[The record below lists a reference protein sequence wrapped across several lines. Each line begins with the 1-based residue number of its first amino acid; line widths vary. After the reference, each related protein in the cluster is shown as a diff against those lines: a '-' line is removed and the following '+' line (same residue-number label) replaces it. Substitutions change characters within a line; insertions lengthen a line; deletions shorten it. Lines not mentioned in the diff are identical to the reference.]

1 VDASLPPLAQE
12 KSVATGNE
20 NRHWAGVLPNKEQRS
35 LESKPGIG
43 VLSFAHGHVN
53 AYAQQIKTFDDAT
66 LVACWDDDEA
76 RGQRNAEAFGIPFDA
91 DIEAI
96 LARKEIDCVVV
107 ASETNKHAD
116 LAVAAMEAGKSVLLQ
131 KPMAIT
137 LADCDRIIA
146 AADRSGVWF
155 SMAFQMRCDPQNIA
169 MKRLLEEGAVG
180 RVGMIRRRHCIGV
193 LFSKAFTEGPSNWHI
208 SAEANKGMFFDDATH
223 ALDWLYW
230 TTGRRPASVIAEI
243 DNVLTDVA
251 PDDTGVAVFRFDDGL
266 FAEITN
272 TSVTLAGEN
281 TTEIY
286 GDRGVIIQNHGDGP
300 SCGIKPPH
308 PIGVKLFQQERASE
322 GWQDLGIPIPAGH
335 GERIAGVARPFID
348 ALKSGTPM
356 CSARDGRVSIEMCL
370 ACYRAAES
378 GQRVRFPFSP

>member
-1 VDASLPPLAQE
+1 M
-12 KSVATGNE
+12 
-20 NRHWAGVLPNKEQRS
+20 AGKV
-35 LESKPGIG
+35 GIG
-43 VLSFAHGHVN
+43 ILSFAHGHIN
-53 AYAQQIKTFDDAT
+53 AYAGQIKNFDDAE
-66 LVACWDDDEA
+66 LRACWDDDVE
-76 RGQRNAEAFGIPFDA
+76 RGQRNADSFGIPFQPGLG
-91 DIEAI
+91 EI
-96 LARKEIDCVVV
+96 LARTDIDCFVV

-116 LAVAAMEAGKSVLLQ
+116 LAVAAMEAGKAVLLQ

-146 AADRSGVWF
+146 AANRTGVWF

-169 MKRLLEEGAVG
+169 MKRLIEDGAVG

-193 LFSKAFTEGPSNWHI
+193 LFSKAFVEGPSRWHI

-230 TTGRRPASVIAEI
+230 TTGKKPVSVIADI

-251 PDDTGVAVFRFDDGL
+251 PDDTGIAVFRFDDGM
-266 FAEITN
+266 FADILN
-272 TSVTLAGEN
+272 SSVTLAGEN

-300 SCGIKPPH
+300 SSGIKPPH
-308 PIGVKLFQQERASE
+308 PIGVKLYRTDRAAE
-322 GWQDLGIPIPAGH
+322 GWQDLGIPIPRGH

-348 ALKSGTPM
+348 AFKAGTPM
-356 CSARDGRVSIEMCL
+356 CSARDGRVSVEMCL
-370 ACYRAAES
+370 ACYRSAET
-378 GQRVRFPFSP
+378 GQRVSFPFEE